1 MDPLGDMAYHPDKE
15 ESIPA
20 TILSSV
26 GALISA
32 LGGAEARLRHVHP
45 AANNR
50 AAVLT
55 SNLVEGQTSALVRC
69 VQTHVRLESQGLGRS
84 IGTCSLHCLL
94 SPDCP
99 AIAFCS
105 CLFRS
110 FPLSVDMQIA
120 HV

>member
-15 ESIPA
+15 ESIPT

-45 AANNR
+45 AADNR

-55 SNLVEGQTSALVRC
+55 ANLAEGQTYEGDEHVKAAQEATMVRRNRWHPLLVL
-69 VQTHVRLESQGLGRS
+69 VH
-84 IGTCSLHCLL
+84 
-94 SPDCP
+94 
-99 AIAFCS
+99 
-105 CLFRS
+105 
-110 FPLSVDMQIA
+110 
-120 HV
+120 